1 MHRETSGSVI
11 SMKGIDVEV
20 VTRIDVVLAND
31 IAELLERVA
40 RANGSP
46 ALSERKRLALLTADG
61 VPTDS
66 SGDPRLVAG
75 LVARDGGH
83 TGLVGF
89 TPMVGDPG
97 ANHYTVEVAADP
109 LTDHPSGVADLLV
122 DAAVGHVVRLGGG
135 VLRLWSPRATAD
147 DDARA
152 AAHGLHL
159 DRNLIQ
165 MRCHL
170 PLSDAVGDR
179 RPVIRTRPF
188 RLGQDEA
195 AWLATNNRAFSSHPE
210 QGHWVLGDLTA
221 REQEPWFDPEGL
233 LLLEED
239 GRVAG
244 SCWTKIHA
252 DTAPPMGEIFV
263 IGIDPDF
270 RGRGWGRGLAEAGL
284 DWLAERGLT
293 MGMLYVDA
301 DNTAAVSLYRSMGF
315 VDHHVDRAYVG
326 HFD

>member
-1 MHRETSGSVI
+1 M
-11 SMKGIDVEV
+11 EV
-20 VTRIDVVLAND
+20 VTRIDAALANE
-31 IAELLERVA
+31 IADLLERVA
-40 RANGSP
+40 RVNGHP
-46 ALSERKRLALLTADG
+46 ALSERKRLALLPADG
-61 VPTDS
+61 HSGDS
-66 SGDPRLVAG
+66 SELRLVAG
-75 LVARDGGH
+75 MVARAGDR
-83 TGLVGF
+83 TGLIGF

-97 ANHYTVEVAADP
+97 TNHYTVEVVADP
-109 LTDHPSGVADLLV
+109 LTDHPSAVADLSV
-122 DAAVGHVVRLGGG
+122 GAAIGHVVRIGGG
-135 VLRLWSPRATAD
+135 VLHLWSAGATAA

-152 AAHGLHL
+152 EAHGLRI

-165 MRCHL
+165 MRCPL
-170 PLSDAVGDR
+170 PLPDAFRDHSSA
-179 RPVIRTRPF
+179 IRTRPF

-195 AWLATNNRAFSSHPE
+195 AWLATNNRAFGSHPE
-210 QGHWVLGDLTA
+210 QGHWDKSDLTA

-252 DTAPPMGEIFV
+252 DATPPMGEIFV

-270 RGRGWGRGLAEAGL
+270 RGRGWGRALTEAGL
-284 DWLAERGLT
+284 DWLAGRGLT
-293 MGMLYVDA
+293 VGMLYVDA